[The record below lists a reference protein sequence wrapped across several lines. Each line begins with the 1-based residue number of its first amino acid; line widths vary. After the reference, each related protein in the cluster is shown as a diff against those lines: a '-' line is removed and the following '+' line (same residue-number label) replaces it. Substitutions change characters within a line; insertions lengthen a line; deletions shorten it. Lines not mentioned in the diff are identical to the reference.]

1 MRCLKQ
7 DLEWSLGDAGFPA
20 ETRSFHPHVTL
31 GRAGDSGGAG
41 AFRELD
47 DAFSALDFEDELRV
61 HSIDLM
67 RSHLSRQGAR
77 YSVVASTRL
86 GAA

>member
-1 MRCLKQ
+1 MDFNKLTVKARAALSAALSSAQ
-7 DLEWSLGDAGFPA
+7 QSG
-20 ETRSFHPHVTL
+20 HPELYADHVLLAQPKFGLT
-31 GRAGDSGGAG
+31 
-41 AFRELD
+41 D
-47 DAFSALDFEDELRV
+47 DAFSSLDFGDELRV